1 MHGNDKTN
9 TQLSKSLLR
18 ELPFYNVNN
27 LVLSQVFSLNNSFTT
42 NLPTIKDLDNYPI

>member
-9 TQLSKSLLR
+9 FQLSKSLLL
-18 ELPFYNVNN
+18 EQPFSNVNN
-27 LVLSQVFSLNNSFTT
+27 LVLSQVFSPNNTQTT